1 MRSHWKAVA
10 GVAVSALCLWW
21 VFRGE
26 DLGAIGRQLA
36 AADFPLLALA
46 GAISTGG
53 GLVRAIR
60 WRLLLEPLGGTTTL
74 NARWKALNIGFMV
87 TNIVPARLGEIARP
101 YALSRLAPVSMSG
114 ALGTVVLERV
124 LDAVALL
131 VLLLVAV
138 LAPAFP
144 ADVTVMGR
152 SIEIAVW
159 GSVVVVSVALAF
171 IGVLVLRPAWTLRL
185 RRAVAARMP
194 GHAGSKLIAGLDLFS
209 SGLGLIRRPSALVAA
224 FLWSLVVWLWMAA
237 AFRVAFLAFGID
249 RGFAAAVFT
258 QCAVSMFVSV
268 PAGPGFIGT
277 LQAGV
282 MVALHDVF
290 GVAAGP
296 ALSLAVGYHIAGF
309 IPVTLLGLFYAW
321 NLGFRLRSLESE
333 AEETLE
339 RNGTEAS
346 HATGD

>member
-1 MRSHWKAVA
+1 MRSHWKAAV

-36 AADFPLLALA
+36 AADFPLLVLA

-53 GLVRAIR
+53 GLVRAVR
-60 WRLLLEPLGGTTTL
+60 WRLLLEPLGVPTTL

-87 TNIVPARLGEIARP
+87 TNIVPARVGEIARP

-138 LAPAFP
+138 LSPAFP
-144 ADVTVMGR
+144 EAAVGR
-152 SIEIAVW
+152 SIAVAVW
-159 GSVVVVSVALAF
+159 GSVVVASAALAF
-171 IGVLVLRPAWTLRL
+171 IVVLVVRPSWTLGL
-185 RRAVAARMP
+185 ARRVAARLP
-194 GHAGSKLIAGLDLFS
+194 GHAGSKLVAGLEAFS
-209 SGLGLIRRPSALVAA
+209 SGLGLIRRPRALVAA

-249 RGFAAAVFT
+249 QGFAAAVFT

-282 MVALHDVF
+282 MVALHEVF

-321 NLGFRLRSLESE
+321 RLGIRLRSLESE

-339 RNGTEAS
+339 RNETEAS
-346 HATGD
+346 HATED